1 MNRRLTPAWRASAAI
16 VSGSPA
22 SRVAPRAVITRP
34 VLFAESSRR
43 RATSRLVC
51 SAAVSSAMV
60 NLGGCGQFDGG
71 KEHWRGLA
79 GHAGPLGRGAPGGVG
94 PPGWDGWDGPLG
106 GCAVVVVEAG
116 DHLVV

>member
-34 VLFAESSRR
+34 VLSAESSRR
-43 RATSRLVC
+43 RAASRLVC

-71 KEHWRGLA
+71 KEHWRVLA
-79 GHAGPLGRGAPGGVG
+79 DHAGQLGREAHVELCPLGAGGGEGRLHGCPAVAVGGGAG
-94 PPGWDGWDGPLG
+94 
-106 GCAVVVVEAG
+106 
-116 DHLVV
+116 